1 MRPRISQLEAQFI
14 LETLLT
20 RKEEIQA
27 LVTRREQLS
36 HEVYRLR
43 QELFYDPMVALREGY
58 REKKE
63 ELEKLES
70 ETMRIH
76 FMLKTYDS
84 LIAKYQLLAEGSKHK
99 GRYKHE
105 ATQHLWLISQIP

>member
-43 QELFYDPMVALREGY
+43 QELFYDPMVAL
-58 REKKE
+58 
-63 ELEKLES
+63 
-70 ETMRIH
+70 
-76 FMLKTYDS
+76 
-84 LIAKYQLLAEGSKHK
+84 
-99 GRYKHE
+99 
-105 ATQHLWLISQIP
+105 